1 MDYINSIFNKNS
13 SGNKSG
19 TPVKSNVVNP
29 PVTFTMD
36 RHGPSSFEMNQMEY
50 GNAPYNPDNKAY
62 VKMSKKQRQRD
73 GVRFGENK
81 RKFFDKTMP
90 ATSINNRH
98 RASESASQQ
107 KPSGGLIRSRSLSDS
122 LSDLSELSSSNS
134 SPVVNVSEKS
144 NTFRPISSPISSPKQ
159 KMSNRSPSPVT
170 MSEYND
176 KIQKDS
182 HEKELALALMKRP
195 SSPETGWHG
204 GARKSKRRRKRSANH
219 RTKRRRKRSAKRSA
233 KRRRKR
239 GAKRTVKRLSKGG
252 SGKKVP
258 ITKGLYVIPGVRNSN
273 NHIVEVE
280 DRTAPQGDLNNMAIV
295 RGDGPTPIYDP
306 KTGLFIQKK

>member
-19 TPVKSNVVNP
+19 TPVKSNGVNP

-36 RHGPSSFEMNQMEY
+36 RHVPSSFEMNQMEY

-62 VKMSKKQRQRD
+62 VKMSKKERQRD

-81 RKFFDKTMP
+81 RKFFDNTLP

-107 KPSGGLIRSRSLSDS
+107 KPSGRLIRSRSLSDS
-122 LSDLSELSSSNS
+122 LSDLSEISSSNS
-134 SPVVNVSEKS
+134 SPVVNLSEKS
-144 NTFRPISSPISSPKQ
+144 NTFRPISSPISSPKE

-204 GARKSKRRRKRSANH
+204 GARKSKRRRKRSANR
-219 RTKRRRKRSAKRSA
+219 RTKRRTKRSAKRSA
-233 KRRRKR
+233 KRSR
-239 GAKRTVKRLSKGG
+239 KRTVKRLSKGG

-258 ITKGLYVIPGVRNSN
+258 ITKDGLYVIPGVRNSN
-273 NHIVEVE
+273 NHIVDVE
-280 DRTAPQGDLNNMAIV
+280 DPTAEQGHLDNMAKV
-295 RGDGPTPIYDP
+295 RGDGSTPIYDP